1 MLYPLSSLAAV
12 QEGLVT
18 YTYWKDGDSSL
29 SPFAKAMESLTPQVE
44 VEAPDLRLEEPFEEV
59 QLHGQRHPHASIPCK
74 ELLDHRCKAKVLA

>member
-1 MLYPLSSLAAV
+1 
-12 QEGLVT
+12 
-18 YTYWKDGDSSL
+18 
-29 SPFAKAMESLTPQVE
+29 MESLTPQVE